1 MESPEAQAALLSAG
15 CAACGIAEVPVIAE
29 PQPGQA
35 ARAPMPTMP
44 DFTLGGPPSTLG
56 GGPSRPNPLHALPRP
71 LLFPVSWHL
80 LRRVFEERGAQ
91 WWVFTASRVQSTH
104 GGRLTPQLLC
114 LTGRT
119 ASWTRTA

>member
-15 CAACGIAEVPVIAE
+15 CAACGIAEVPVIVE

-56 GGPSRPNPLHALPRP
+56 GGPSRPNPSSPFHARFSSQFPGTCLGVSSKSGALNGGCSPR
-71 LLFPVSWHL
+71 LVCKAHAAA
-80 LRRVFEERGAQ
+80 V
-91 WWVFTASRVQSTH
+91 
-104 GGRLTPQLLC
+104 
-114 LTGRT
+114 
-119 ASWTRTA
+119 